1 MRGSLEPGRRHGMTE
16 HRLNDQGQLYGFGA
30 TASGA
35 SRSISRRRTGLLS
48 LVAAALCI
56 ALAVVI
62 VTTLPAGTAV
72 AAVATHGLSILI
84 N

>member
-1 MRGSLEPGRRHGMTE
+1 MRGSLEPGRRLDMTDRRIKDYE
-16 HRLNDQGQLYGFGA
+16 ELYGFGA

-35 SRSISRRRTGLLS
+35 VPAMRRRTAGLLS

-62 VTTLPAGTAV
+62 TTALPAGTAI
-72 AAVATHGLSILI
+72 AAHGLATLV

>member
-1 MRGSLEPGRRHGMTE
+1 MTDRKLKD
-16 HRLNDQGQLYGFGA
+16 HRQLYGFGA
-30 TASGA
+30 TASGVSHA
-35 SRSISRRRTGLLS
+35 IRRRSARLLS

-62 VTTLPAGTAV
+62 VTALPADPAV
-72 AAVATHGLSILI
+72 AAHGLAELI